1 MAKPNLITT
10 KELIEKI
17 KIDVVNDNITQIID
31 TGKNGNSIGAYSL
44 IINLTIDLLQK
55 NNLLKN

>member
-17 KIDVVNDNITQIID
+17 KIDVVNDNITQIIAQD
-31 TGKNGNSIGAYSL
+31 RDWETF
-44 IINLTIDLLQK
+44 
-55 NNLLKN
+55 